1 MKTFLLY
8 FNAGLIANILGISS
22 ASFLFRIMD
31 LDYLTSTLI
40 GMLGAILL
48 NFFLNFKMTFKVES
62 FKYFLLFKFAIYN
75 LFMILANL
83 TLVLI
88 FHGYLF
94 VSYEVSLIF
103 SIMIL
108 FIAGFFISKFFI
120 FIWKKRERFL
130 LTSPIFQAKNWTI

>member
-1 MKTFLLY
+1 MKSFLLY
-8 FNAGLIANILGISS
+8 LNAGLISNILGISS

-40 GMLGAILL
+40 SMLGAISL

-62 FKYFLLFKFAIYN
+62 FKFFMFFKFAIYN
-75 LFMILANL
+75 LFMILSNL

-88 FHGYLF
+88 FHKYLF

-103 SIMIL
+103 SLMIL
-108 FIAGFFISKFFI
+108 VVVGFLISKFFI
-120 FIWKKRERFL
+120 FI
-130 LTSPIFQAKNWTI
+130 